1 MASASLTPSASE
13 MWEETLSV
21 ENRIWD
27 VGPLEKIKEKEDGRR
42 GRRKCSREGK
52 EGEIEGGREE
62 RAEER
67 WLKWWNKERG

>member
-27 VGPLEKIKEKEDGRR
+27 VGPLEKIKEKEDGIRNVLDINI
-42 GRRKCSREGK
+42 CGK
-52 EGEIEGGREE
+52 P
-62 RAEER
+62 
-67 WLKWWNKERG
+67 